1 MSFIAAHQG
10 HTRTLKSLM
19 GRREDFHLRLLA
31 VMVLVGSGAY
41 AAAQSQALVA
51 KNVIPL
57 PMVEGR
63 IDHLTFDPARGRLL
77 VAALGNNSVEVID
90 TVRAVHATT
99 IPGFHEPQGLAV
111 VPDIAAIAVANG
123 GTGTLQLLDAE
134 TYKIRGTVSIGGD
147 ADNVRYDTV
156 AKRLYVG
163 YEGGLAVVDPAS
175 AQVVQRVM
183 FAGHAESFQ
192 LERDGS
198 RVFVNVPDRAQIVVA
213 DRKTASVVA
222 RWPAGAARAN
232 YPMALDESTSRL
244 FVGFRQ
250 PATMRVY
257 DAGTGKA
264 LTTLPI
270 VGDTDDLFYDGV
282 RKRLYVIGGEG
293 YVDVLQ
299 RDAADTLKRTARIA
313 TAAGARTGLFVPDQS
328 RLYVAV
334 PHRGAQRA
342 EVRVYQSQP

>member
-1 MSFIAAHQG
+1 LDDG
-10 HTRTLKSLM
+10 GT
-19 GRREDFHLRLLA
+19 EVRLLA
-31 VMVLVGSGAY
+31 VVVLLGTSAY
-41 AAAQSQALVA
+41 VAGQSHSLVLTSA
-51 KNVIPL
+51 VPL

-63 IDHLTFDPARGRLL
+63 IDHLAFDAARGRLL
-77 VAALGNNSVEVID
+77 VAALGNNTVEVID
-90 TVRAVHATT
+90 TTKGGLVATVR
-99 IPGFHEPQGLAV
+99 GFHEPQGLAV
-111 VPDIAAIAVANG
+111 VPDVAAIAVANG

-147 ADNVRYDTV
+147 ADNVRYDPA

-163 YEGGLAVVDPAS
+163 YDGGLAVVDPAS
-175 AQVVQRVM
+175 SRIVQRVT
-183 FAGHAESFQ
+183 FSGHAESFQ

-213 DRKTASVVA
+213 DRKTASAVA
-222 RWPAGAARAN
+222 RWPAGRARAN
-232 YPMALDESTSRL
+232 YPMALDESTQRL

-250 PATMRVY
+250 PATVIAY
-257 DAGTGKA
+257 DTSTGKA
-264 LTTLPI
+264 VTSVPA

-299 RDAADTLKRTARIA
+299 RDAGDVFRRTDRIA
-313 TAAGARTGLFVPDQS
+313 TASGARTGMFVPEQS
-328 RLYVAV
+328 RLYLAV